1 MTAPLQ
7 LRDYAC
13 AKVRRRLDSYLA
25 GELSVD
31 VSHEILEH
39 LDRCPECRAES
50 DAREKLRASFRRV
63 AGETPGP
70 RDGFEDEVRALLLRT
85 PLERSMGR
93 GLLLAASLIL
103 GAGVTG
109 WLVLSRATAPEASR
123 AADDVAVLDAS
134 AAEFAALNH
143 KNCTRA
149 GSWPREAASAEA
161 FTGHVDAGLAAA
173 ARAAAARL
181 PGYAPVSAHE
191 CAPAGERI
199 FHIIFRRPSDESPD
213 GLVSVVV
220 TRPGSALAAHVAA
233 TARLGASRRL
243 GYAVVGARAADGK
256 LVLVVSSASEKETV
270 EMGRAVLPALA
281 TAIAVP

>member
-50 DAREKLRASFRRV
+50 DAREKLRVSFRRV
-63 AGETPGP
+63 AGATPGP
-70 RDGFEDEVRALLLRT
+70 RDGFEDEVRALLLKT
-85 PLERSMGR
+85 PLRRPMGVAF
-93 GLLLAASLIL
+93 LLAASLVFV
-103 GAGVTG
+103 AGVAG
-109 WLVLSRATAPEASR
+109 WLVLSRAAAPEASR
-123 AADDVAVLDAS
+123 ASDDIAVLDAS
-134 AAEFAALNH
+134 AADFAALNH

-149 GSWPREAASAEA
+149 GTWPREAASAEA
-161 FTGHVDAGLAAA
+161 FTGHLDVRLAAA
-173 ARAAAARL
+173 ARAVAARL
-181 PGYAPVSAHE
+181 PGYAPVAAHE
-191 CAPAGERI
+191 CSHAGERI
-199 FHIIFRRPSDESPD
+199 FHIIFRRPSDESPE

-220 TRPGSALAAHVAA
+220 TRPGSALAARAAA

-243 GYAVVGARAADGK
+243 GYAVAGARAADGR
-256 LVLVVSSASEKETV
+256 LVLVVSSASERETV